1 MTHDA
6 SAGAPHAQEWRRVLT
21 EGFGAFLGR
30 PLSEYD
36 PDASYGAYFWAGNFL
51 SEIGFASDARWVD
64 PEALAGRLLIEDE
77 NIVMYDEGEPAPSFD
92 AAASVFVIEDESALS
107 AELVTE
113 LGTASFPSGKAGERL
128 VLGRELGALLERHQV
143 DLADEAFAGAWYVIY
158 PRIASDGTLVD
169 ALRVAAAV
177 GADEGPDSLIDFDGE
192 PDEHWEPYLAD
203 VAHPG
208 LRAHLSFGCQDAGEA
223 SLRRVEGDEASFWG
237 LAAEGCSMVAA
248 WDETENQVEVAVFR
262 LAGALG

>member
-6 SAGAPHAQEWRRVLT
+6 SAWRQVLT
-21 EGFGAFLGR
+21 EGFSAFLDR

-36 PDASYGAYFWAGNFL
+36 PDASYGAYYWAGNFL
-51 SEIGFASDARWVD
+51 TEIGFAGDARWVD

-77 NIVMYDEGEPAPSFD
+77 NIVMYDVGEVPPRFD
-92 AAASVFVIEDESALS
+92 AGASVFVFEDESALP
-107 AELVTE
+107 AEFATE
-113 LGTASFPSGKAGERL
+113 LSTAAFPSSKPGERL
-128 VLGRELGALLERHQV
+128 VLGRELGTLLARHSV
-143 DLADEAFAGAWYVIY
+143 DLADEAFAGAWSVLY

-177 GADEGPDSLIDFDGE
+177 GVDDGPDSLIDFDGE
-192 PDEHWEPYLAD
+192 PDEHWEASLSG

-223 SLRRVEGDEASFWG
+223 SLRRVADDELSFWG
-237 LAAEGCSMVAA
+237 LAGEGCSMVVA

>member
-6 SAGAPHAQEWRRVLT
+6 SAGAPDAVNWRQMLAQCFE
-21 EGFGAFLGR
+21 AFLGR

-36 PDASYGAYFWAGNFL
+36 PDASYGAYYWAGNFL
-51 SEIGFASDARWVD
+51 NDVGFASDAGWVD
-64 PEALAGRLLIEDE
+64 PEALAGRLLVE
-77 NIVMYDEGEPAPSFD
+77 NDDIVMYDMGEAAPRFD
-92 AAASVFVIEDESALS
+92 AGASVFLFEDESALP
-107 AELVTE
+107 AEFVTE
-113 LGTASFPSGKAGERL
+113 LSAASFPSSKPGERL
-128 VLGRELGALLERHQV
+128 LLGRELGTLLARHQV
-143 DLADEAFAGAWYVIY
+143 DLTDEAFAGAWYVLY

-169 ALRVAAAV
+169 ALRAATAV
-177 GADEGPDSLIDFDGE
+177 DEGPDSLIDFDGE

-223 SLRRVEGDEASFWG
+223 SLRRVADDELSFWG
-237 LAAEGCSMVAA
+237 LAGEGCSMVAA